1 MKKLK
6 IKISY
11 FNRYLILS
19 IIFLFTCLFYFL
31 LPTLYDNES
40 LQKQLETKLFKEY
53 GIKLALTKDISY
65 RILPSPHFEING
77 SKLYL
82 EKKDKNNEFAQIKK
96 LKIYI
101 SARTLYKQEKIKI
114 KKTLFEESVFNLN
127 KKSWKF

>member
-53 GIKLALTKDISY
+53 GIKLALTGDINY
-65 RILPSPHFEING
+65 GILPSPYFEINN
-77 SKLYL
+77 S
-82 EKKDKNNEFAQIKK
+82 
-96 LKIYI
+96 
-101 SARTLYKQEKIKI
+101 
-114 KKTLFEESVFNLN
+114 
-127 KKSWKF
+127 